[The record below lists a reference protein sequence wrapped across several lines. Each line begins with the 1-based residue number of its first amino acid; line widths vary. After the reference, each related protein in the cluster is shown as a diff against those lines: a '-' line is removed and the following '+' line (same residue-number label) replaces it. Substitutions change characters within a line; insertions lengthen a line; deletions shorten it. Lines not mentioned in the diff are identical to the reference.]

1 MGRISLVLMNVEGSD
16 ETVGMAIAKASELI
30 GNMGTREPVTVP
42 VAEIPAAAQ
51 AISNQTVRASVKA
64 VHRAV
69 TKRVKAAAQESAGDS
84 LHCPIIGCLRS
95 FSKRAWLNNH
105 LRREHNT
112 ESV

>member
-30 GNMGTREPVTVP
+30 GNMACDGAGGGNPSRG
-42 VAEIPAAAQ
+42 
-51 AISNQTVRASVKA
+51 
-64 VHRAV
+64 
-69 TKRVKAAAQESAGDS
+69 AGDKS
-84 LHCPIIGCLRS
+84 PPGAPPSPLHCPIIGCLRS